1 MRFDAALVPTG
12 TVGQPADRWVLMIEE
27 ALPLRDQL
35 GLYAVTV
42 GYGLLNRDSRR
53 MGRPALL
60 DAHDGFTHRLLL
72 SELRLLENARQ
83 DRDRRVLE
91 AYPLLAELL
100 RPTEASSP
108 RFDRSN
114 PALLDRLGQSGWRG
128 PLLTAPF
135 VYTDGRIYV
144 GEDGPRRGRR
154 LRIDGLLRAEAS
166 LPIALVHTVRPGED
180 PEVAV
185 ARLAE
190 LNWERFRL
198 PFAYLVKPDGVEEL
212 DWTGPDVPQLEW
224 VMGGEPPVPRRGVL
238 ADVPRVDE
246 LLSRW
251 MTCLNLPDDEARD
264 ALRYPY
270 EVRAGHHP
278 RYYQEAAI
286 NRAVAAVLQAR
297 RGLRAAR
304 LLLTLATGTGKTK
317 VAFQIAWKLKRV
329 RAVKNIL
336 FLTDRDYLLTQA
348 MDNEF
353 APFRDARARIRGG
366 LKTAQDVF
374 FTTYQALAGSESSPP
389 LYKRYPKNYF
399 DLIIVDECHRGS
411 AQDDSNW
418 RKILE
423 YFDAAVQ
430 IGMTATP
437 LRDDNIDTYRYFGRS
452 LVVYSLRQGISD
464 GYLAPYRVRRVLT
477 DRVEEQQEQTE
488 TLPEWPMPSEDVQEA
503 ADCDPRGRHESADTE
518 PSNEVDDVPVIRFES
533 GAAMVYR
540 TDVIAEHLAR
550 RLRETDP
557 RAKTIVFCVDQ
568 DHAKSMLEALEKEF
582 PAEIAS
588 FKARGE
594 NFIERIVSDEGAD
607 GKRALGKFCDSE
619 KDAPVIVT
627 TSKLLSTG
635 IDIPPCKNIVIARP
649 VRSIVEFKQ
658 IIGRGTPPRRTSE
671 DVVHD
676 HRLRGYDQTL
686 LRPGLRRRPS
696 EPVKKLGNWMVG
708 RVRKNH

>member
-1 MRFDAALVPTG
+1 M
-12 TVGQPADRWVLMIEE
+12 
-27 ALPLRDQL
+27 
-35 GLYAVTV
+35 
-42 GYGLLNRDSRR
+42 
-53 MGRPALL
+53 
-60 DAHDGFTHRLLL
+60 

-100 RPTEASSP
+100 RPAEEPSP
-108 RFDRSN
+108 RLDRSD

-144 GEDGPRRGRR
+144 GEDGVRRGRR

-166 LPIALVHTVRPGED
+166 LPIALVHTTRPGED

-185 ARLAE
+185 VRLAE

-198 PFAYLVKPDGVEEL
+198 PFAYLVKPNGVEEL

-224 VMGGEPPVPRRGVL
+224 VMGGDPPVPRRGVL

-251 MTCLNLPDDEARD
+251 MACLNLPDDEAQD

-270 EVRAGHHP
+270 EVRAGHYP

-317 VAFQIAWKLKRV
+317 IAFQIAWKLKRV
-329 RAVKNIL
+329 RVVKNIM

-353 APFRDARARIRGG
+353 APFRDARARIRGV

-374 FTTYQALAGSESSPP
+374 FTTYQALAGSESSTP

-411 AQDDSNW
+411 A
-418 RKILE
+418 RTIRT
-423 YFDAAVQ
+423 
-430 IGMTATP
+430 G
-437 LRDDNIDTYRYFGRS
+437 GRS
-452 LVVYSLRQGISD
+452 WNT
-464 GYLAPYRVRRVLT
+464 LT
-477 DRVEEQQEQTE
+477 R
-488 TLPEWPMPSEDVQEA
+488 P
-503 ADCDPRGRHESADTE
+503 CRSA
-518 PSNEVDDVPVIRFES
+518 
-533 GAAMVYR
+533 
-540 TDVIAEHLAR
+540 
-550 RLRETDP
+550 
-557 RAKTIVFCVDQ
+557 
-568 DHAKSMLEALEKEF
+568 
-582 PAEIAS
+582 
-588 FKARGE
+588 
-594 NFIERIVSDEGAD
+594 
-607 GKRALGKFCDSE
+607 
-619 KDAPVIVT
+619 
-627 TSKLLSTG
+627 
-635 IDIPPCKNIVIARP
+635 
-649 VRSIVEFKQ
+649 
-658 IIGRGTPPRRTSE
+658 
-671 DVVHD
+671 
-676 HRLRGYDQTL
+676 
-686 LRPGLRRRPS
+686 
-696 EPVKKLGNWMVG
+696 
-708 RVRKNH
+708 